1 MLTFKESNNMKKI
14 NIILL
19 VLLSMIG
26 FNSCQDEMGVK
37 INSKAENGTLRF
49 HLNQPRY
56 SNYVLT
62 DANSAL
68 DMDSLTCVQPDY
80 GFTAAVNYTTQ
91 VCFDSTFT
99 AGTFQTLPTTVNGQ
113 KVGVNTLE
121 MDKAIIALYPGGSL
135 PAQVVIKNVFVRLM
149 AVVSTSITNPRD
161 SVPSVTVKP
170 LYSNAIMLKVLP
182 YVLPLFAYTD
192 VPALRFWYI
201 IGLGDGGWHNDVA
214 HIGSSIYPLSI
225 ETGNKY
231 NLKGDGEFTFTGYF
245 AASRAFK
252 LIGPDLKWD
261 GTQWGMTG
269 TNYVQ
274 NGADNIT
281 VPTDGYYTLTLNSID
296 NTLKIVPAVT
306 PPTTYYAS
314 MGLIGAMA
322 DSNWGTDLAMS
333 PSETKNNH
341 VWYINY
347 TFAADSQCKFR
358 ANSAWDVNWGTPS
371 ANDGDPLY
379 SNYGIGSKGG
389 KNILGK
395 AGSYVLVLN
404 DADGSYFF
412 FKK

>member
-1 MLTFKESNNMKKI
+1 MKKI

-37 INSKAENGTLRF
+37 INPKAETGTLRF

-149 AVVSTSITNPRD
+149 AVVSSSITNPRD

-170 LYSNAIMLKVLP
+170 LYSNAIILKVLP

-214 HIGSSIYPLSI
+214 HIGSSIYPLNI
-225 ETGNKY
+225 IAGKKY

-261 GTQWGMTG
+261 GTQWGMNG
-269 TNYVQ
+269 TTYAQ
-274 NGADNIT
+274 NGANNIT
-281 VPTDGYYTLTLNSID
+281 VPSDGYYTITLNSID
-296 NTLKIVPAVT
+296 NTLKIVPAT
-306 PPTTYYAS
+306 APAKNYNT
-314 MGLIGAMA
+314 IGMIG
-322 DSNWGTDLAMS
+322 DFNSWSTDVVMT
-333 PSETKNNH
+333 PSETTNNH
-341 VWYINY
+341 VWYTTY
-347 TFAADSQCKFR
+347 TFTKDWDQPSKGGCKFR
-358 ANSAWDVNWGTPS
+358 ANGNWDVGWGGPS
-371 ANDGDPLY
+371 FP
-379 SNYGIGSKGG
+379 YGIGTSSNGA
-389 KNILGK
+389 NILFK
-395 AGSYVLVLN
+395 AGTYIIIFN
-404 DADGSYFF
+404 DLDANTATTGTYYFI
-412 FKK
+412 KQ